1 MLFYFYVIHRQ
12 IDEIVYFDA
21 ECDWRE
27 HGWCG
32 RGGGY
37 PVDVVAQI
45 MSVGTFHILQSHV
58 HVPAFILIRE
68 NFESKELVF
77 IPGEIEFGNI
87 KSLTVCRLREVTCI
101 ACFNVLRYR
110 GFLHL
115 LPVMEVVREERAGR
129 VRSMYF
135 PAAYLRIPLL
145 RSESWVRQSVIS
157 ILAIARNRYMSSLI
171 PSAYSEVGDA
181 GLVGNGMEPFP
192 IVRVYNPNMGKPPLY
207 PANGIQLSGT
217 AN

>member
-87 KSLTVCRLREVTCI
+87 KYLTVCRLREVTCL

-115 LPVMEVVREERAGR
+115 LPVMEVSGKSVPEEFAPCI
-129 VRSMYF
+129 S
-135 PAAYLRIPLL
+135 PLPIYGYPSL

>member
-1 MLFYFYVIHRQ
+1 
-12 IDEIVYFDA
+12 
-21 ECDWRE
+21 
-27 HGWCG
+27 
-32 RGGGY
+32 
-37 PVDVVAQI
+37 

-87 KSLTVCRLREVTCI
+87 KYLTVCRLREVTCI

-145 RSESWVRQSVIS
+145 KVGIMGETVGYFDFSHSPQQVHVVADTLCLFRGGRCRIS
-157 ILAIARNRYMSSLI
+157 GQRHGTVPHSQ
-171 PSAYSEVGDA
+171 
-181 GLVGNGMEPFP
+181 
-192 IVRVYNPNMGKPPLY
+192 
-207 PANGIQLSGT
+207 GI
-217 AN
+217 